1 MVRFVTRLVLVHGSV
16 TNARLSWGKQAPL
29 GEDFELVTPNR
40 PGFPSGPP
48 APRVDFSRDAE
59 WLPTILEPGDVLV
72 THSYGGLG
80 ALLAAGE
87 LPVSK
92 LVLLEP
98 PAFRLAWDD
107 PAVQEWVAGAAELPR
122 DSVESYLRAF
132 LAHVGAPLPPP
143 DPLTEDWRSGAE
155 LFFEERLPTEAE
167 IELAPVP
174 YPVLVVTGAH
184 SAAFDAVADAIV
196 AGVGAERVVLPGAGH
211 AIQLAPGFNELLV
224 SFVER

>member
-1 MVRFVTRLVLVHGSV
+1 MPAGRLVLVHGSV

-29 GEDFELVTPNR
+29 AKRYELVTPDR
-40 PGFPSGPP
+40 PGFPGGPP
-48 APRVDFSRDAE
+48 APRVDFARDAA

-80 ALLAAGE
+80 ALLSAPL
-87 LPVSK
+87 LPVSR

-107 PAVQEWVAGAAELPR
+107 PAVQAWVAGAAALPR

-132 LAHVGAPLPPP
+132 FPHVGAPFAPPS
-143 DPLTEDWRSGAE
+143 PLAPEWRSGAE
-155 LFFEERLPTEAE
+155 LFYDERLPTEAE
-167 IELAPVP
+167 IELAPLP

-184 SAAFDAVADAIV
+184 SAAFDAVADALV
-196 AGVGAERVVLPGAGH
+196 AGLDAERAVIPGAGH
-211 AIQLAPGFNELLV
+211 AIQLAPGFNEL
-224 SFVER
+224 F

>member
-29 GEDFELVTPNR
+29 ARGYELVKPDR
-40 PGFPSGPP
+40 PGFPGGPP
-48 APRVDFSRDAE
+48 APRVDFALDAE

-80 ALLAAGE
+80 ALLAAPS
-87 LPVSK
+87 LPVSR

-98 PAFRLAWDD
+98 PAFRVAWDD
-107 PAVQEWVAGAAELPR
+107 PAVQAWVAAAAALPR

-132 LAHVGAPLPPP
+132 MPHVGAPFPPP
-143 DPLTEDWRSGAE
+143 DPLTPDWQSGAE
-155 LFFEERLPTEAE
+155 LFYDERLPTEAE
-167 IELAPVP
+167 IELAPLP

-184 SAAFDAVADAIV
+184 SAAFDAVADALV
-196 AGVGAERVVLPGAGH
+196 GGLGAERAVIPGAGH
-211 AIQLAPGFNELLV
+211 AIQLAPGFNAL
-224 SFVER
+224 F